1 MAFCCFDITFG
12 SETFAWKAAAMN
24 SATFFFLYILPLL
37 ISAGVWSAIW
47 VSDANRARRQ
57 KIHPG
62 E

>member
-1 MAFCCFDITFG
+1 
-12 SETFAWKAAAMN
+12 MN